1 MDATIIAGSL
11 NDKELKSSI
20 DDLVSYVD
28 KKIGSMA
35 TNFDNELK
43 RMKESLK
50 NLGDIKVDSG
60 GASDA
65 GSSRRTKRNSEE
77 AKSVRETTVAYD
89 QLSAATQKAMQ
100 PKNAE
105 ESFNVFIQNY
115 REHAAKLANEI
126 KNMPSMTT
134 DRQLAEYKRYEDELK
149 ALKTL
154 LADYK
159 KELNDIYKNP
169 NASRLEKQSALTNI
183 EETKRL
189 IKQIEA
195 EQILS
200 VQRISRED
208 NAAMEAK
215 KRRLE
220 ELKKIIHDLTIE
232 EKNQSIGSSNKFV
245 ATTNTQQ
252 IEATT
257 QELKKQKEEKAN
269 TIAVLREEIATL
281 KAERESM
288 EQNTPTLKAQNNIIA
303 EKEQLLKKELMSEKQ
318 LTEELKKQ
326 EEALERRKAKDLKKQ
341 QASYTYDWNKANTM
355 SSKSLDDTERKLQS
369 LRQEQEKMKKSGL
382 FDQVQLNKN
391 QQAIDKLEQKI
402 EELRAKKPKTM
413 QEVLGMDESSVDAI
427 AKKMAALKKVTVDP
441 QNTAQVKQLGNE
453 YQRLKRLQAELM
465 GQNIQMTH
473 SNNYLAQSFGYIRN
487 RIVYALT
494 LGAVTNFTKQ
504 IYEVRGQ
511 YELLERSLGILIDN
525 MRRGSEIFNELNAM
539 ALKSPFTLMELAT
552 GAKQLMAYNFAEDEV
567 VETTRRL
574 ADISSALGVPM
585 ERLVYNLG
593 QIRAQTVLTA
603 RDARDFANAGL
614 AIVPMLADLYTKQKK
629 FGDEIVT
636 TSQVYD
642 MMSNKMVSYAD
653 VMKVINSITDE
664 GGKFFDFQAKQA
676 ETMKVQI
683 NNLTLAWNNML
694 NEIGKNNQG
703 LLTAPLKGLKLLFEN
718 WQMLVKAIRAAI
730 VAMGMYY
737 TRATLVSLIN
747 GTLITQGTIRAG
759 YLLAAGWD
767 AAKNAL
773 IGLRTVMITNP
784 FGALAVAI
792 STAIGYMTLF
802 NDSVNEMTEYNN
814 RFGESG
820 GSVVRDVEALYGSIE
835 SLDKESATYKKV
847 VAELNQILGDFN
859 LAQIDEKSNIDEI
872 LKSREKNIQLIKEEI
887 LERKHLNDLQ
897 QGRDTYDD
905 EVKKARERLR
915 SNLSNAIT
923 ENFFGIGTI
932 NEEIAKNA
940 PALTNIISDIIES
953 NIELVANKTGDEY
966 EKGVEKIFAKIQERL
981 KNNKALGLS
990 EETINS
996 SWLENNFFRFYK
1008 SNIIRNVINDLK
1020 DAKEA
1025 NDQYNESVNENYE
1038 AEKRAAEQG
1047 ATFND
1052 RVEQT
1057 SDSLLKAAND
1067 TDKFYGKINQLIKD
1081 YSGQNIIDF
1090 LVRVNAQVPSWM
1102 AKMNGTELARLS
1114 ARFAALASQ
1123 AKKAGKEG
1131 LNINGTYFTTQQLY
1145 ERAAQYASAVK
1156 QKQADTEA
1164 RKSTTITKEAS
1175 EALKDYKQS
1184 LEAVRVAKNRLK
1196 QGTADQTLVTEKE
1209 AEAQKKYNAALQKGV
1224 SLEDL
1229 KKAKDGKQAKTQK
1242 DPLGDALQKEIQ
1254 LINDIQK
1261 TYKEYRKAGVDAETA
1276 KTAAANEYTKSLQTQ
1291 NAQLKRFGI
1300 KGLTGEQLATMDL
1313 REIRDYYQSML
1324 DIASKLKNVKGVE
1337 ALEKALRGINV
1348 EIAKLDYKKITDGL
1362 NSELGKLKDEY
1373 ELAIELDANPELG
1386 NLFTEMFNI
1395 NTDTLPKTI
1404 KEYAD
1409 KYTQYLNKY
1418 LESNHS
1424 DLRFGA
1430 GELFNLTQDDI
1441 NAFQSQVSS
1450 GAFNQAWFD
1459 EIKKAYDDING
1470 KRRKELKDI
1479 FNNTKKLEYELAE
1492 LNDKIAIKEK
1502 EQALLHEKIEK
1513 EKNETTKHYLE
1524 LTYQSN
1530 EKAIDEL
1537 RSQALSLIPEYAR
1550 VFNSITEYSAGV
1562 SRRLQ
1567 RDLMRVFDEAKYDS
1581 ANKKWT
1587 LTGSDGKQ
1595 TILND
1600 TQYRKERE
1608 KLTREMRKSQEPF
1621 KKIKEAFK
1629 PSDKNGVVDYAKGIE
1644 LVSAEIQKLGSVA
1657 SEVGNLAQIFGA
1669 DEQTVEIINDVATS
1683 LNGVATAG
1691 QGISQIAS
1699 GDYIGGAASVLS
1711 GITSII
1717 GAWADNDNKRIDAEI
1732 KDSERAVK
1740 RLENA
1745 YKLLKDAADDAY
1757 GIAEVGAKRATIANK
1772 ELQLAELRRQLYLE
1786 QSRKAKNRD
1795 KDKIEDLK
1803 GQIIDLELEI
1813 KNATNE
1819 IVNDLL
1825 NISSVGDVAE
1835 NLVSQMIEAFKKG
1848 EDYMGKYADTFEDMI
1863 DNMIM
1868 KAIVGEVIGKKMEE
1882 IFKKVEEIAGER
1894 AKQTQVDAKD
1904 IFEGKDLELAYGW
1917 VKEYESPWW
1926 NDNHKADMPLTSLTN
1941 TYEDWKKWLEWI
1953 NTRATE
1959 EGKAAYGKA
1968 LENLEKIYGN
1978 LISVQPSD
1986 VEGIRDTVD
1995 NWKQGVKTEFESWM
2009 EAFGVMFGQDKE
2021 STKLSALQQGIQG
2034 VTEDT
2039 AGAIEAYM
2047 NIVSQR
2053 VFEQNLYLQEIR
2065 DHLNN
2070 FDLDVQLGTLSQML
2084 LQLQQS
2090 YQVQQ
2095 NIESI
2100 LTGVLNPSG
2109 RAIVVELNS

>member
-1 MDATIIAGSL
+1 MNDDVLIVGSL
-11 NDKELKSSI
+11 SDKELRKSI
-20 DDLVSYVD
+20 DSLVNYVGNQTSVMASNFVVSMDLMKGAMKDFAITQKVSVD
-28 KKIGSMA
+28 LMQDAWKQMSVSFDAMLKAQQNATSNSGHGNSNGNGQSANSEAEEGTIGALKSQIAELEKKLNLEKLN
-35 TNFDNELK
+35 TQEL
-43 RMKESLK
+43 RDQVGALKEAK
-50 NLGDIKVDSG
+50 NLLKEQTTSTPSKVVNAAIKSQV
-60 GASDA
+60 
-65 GSSRRTKRNSEE
+65 SSLQE
-77 AKSVRETTVAYD
+77 AKDKLSTLETLQSRYAG
-89 QLSAATQKAMQ
+89 
-100 PKNAE
+100 
-105 ESFNVFIQNY
+105 
-115 REHAAKLANEI
+115 
-126 KNMPSMTT
+126 TT
-134 DRQLAEYKRYEDELK
+134 K
-149 ALKTL
+149 
-154 LADYK
+154 
-159 KELNDIYKNP
+159 
-169 NASRLEKQSALTNI
+169 
-183 EETKRL
+183 
-189 IKQIEA
+189 
-195 EQILS
+195 LS
-200 VQRISRED
+200 VQEQDRLSR
-208 NAAMEAK
+208 AIAQ
-215 KRRLE
+215 
-220 ELKKIIHDLTIE
+220 T
-232 EKNQSIGSSNKFV
+232 
-245 ATTNTQQ
+245 
-252 IEATT
+252 
-257 QELKKQKEEKAN
+257 KKQVEQMQSKA
-269 TIAVLREEIATL
+269 
-281 KAERESM
+281 
-288 EQNTPTLKAQNNIIA
+288 
-303 EKEQLLKKELMSEKQ
+303 
-318 LTEELKKQ
+318 
-326 EEALERRKAKDLKKQ
+326 
-341 QASYTYDWNKANTM
+341 
-355 SSKSLDDTERKLQS
+355 
-369 LRQEQEKMKKSGL
+369 
-382 FDQVQLNKN
+382 
-391 QQAIDKLEQKI
+391 
-402 EELRAKKPKTM
+402 PKTIK
-413 QEVLGMDESSVDAI
+413 EVLGMDESSLDAI

-441 QNTAQVKQLGNE
+441 QNTAQVKQLGDE

-494 LGAVTNFTKQ
+494 LGAITNFTKQ

-676 ETMKVQI
+676 ETMKVQM

-703 LLTAPLKGLKLLFEN
+703 LLTAPLKGIKLLFEN
-718 WQMLVKAIRAAI
+718 WQMLEKAIRAAI

-1008 SNIIRNVINDLK
+1008 SNIISNVINDLK

-1090 LVRVNAQVPSWM
+1090 LVRVNAEVPTWM
-1102 AKMNGTELARLS
+1102 AKLNGTELARLS

-1131 LNINGTYFTTQQLY
+1131 LNVNGTYFTTQQLY

-1175 EALKDYKQS
+1175 QALKDYKQS

-1209 AEAQKKYNAALQKGV
+1209 AEAQKKFNAALQKGV

-1229 KKAKDGKQAKTQK
+1229 KKAKDGKQTKTQK

-1261 TYKEYRKAGVDAETA
+1261 TYKEYRKVGVDAETA

-1348 EIAKLDYKKITDGL
+1348 EITKLDYKNVTDGL
-1362 NSELGKLKDEY
+1362 NSELGKIKDEY

-1386 NLFTEMFNI
+1386 GMFADMFGIDTSTFPRTINEYMQRVQQEFDNARLNLNLGAPLNVFRANTEQWYKWGEAVGYSKEQVDNFKKSFDSAVGVAKKWAQ
-1395 NTDTLPKTI
+1395 DTVR
-1404 KEYAD
+1404 
-1409 KYTQYLNKY
+1409 Q
-1418 LESNHS
+1418 
-1424 DLRFGA
+1424 
-1430 GELFNLTQDDI
+1430 TQDLQYKLAD
-1441 NAFQSQVSS
+1441 N
-1450 GAFNQAWFD
+1450 
-1459 EIKKAYDDING
+1459 NG
-1470 KRRKELKDI
+1470 
-1479 FNNTKKLEYELAE
+1479 
-1492 LNDKIAIKEK
+1492 KIAIEEEK
-1502 EQALLHEKIEK
+1502 LANLRIRLANEVNDEQKRL
-1513 EKNETTKHYLE
+1513 LE
-1524 LTYQSN
+1524 LQIQDQQNAIAKLKEELLQLLPTYQ
-1530 EKAIDEL
+1530 
-1537 RSQALSLIPEYAR
+1537 R
-1550 VFNSITEYSAGV
+1550 VFGEVAEHSAWMTRKLAKDYKTMLVEGQKRGLNPDNTYSVRDPITGQIA
-1562 SRRLQ
+1562 RI
-1567 RDLMRVFDEAKYDS
+1567 
-1581 ANKKWT
+1581 T
-1587 LTGSDGKQ
+1587 
-1595 TILND
+1595 
-1600 TQYRKERE
+1600 KERIGKE
-1608 KLTREMRKSQEPF
+1608 IKNADKELQKTQSTV
-1621 KKIKEAFK
+1621 KKITEAFK
-1629 PSDKNGVVDYAKGIE
+1629 KGEDGVVDWVHGVE
-1644 LVSAEIQKLGSVA
+1644 LIGEELGKMGQFVDV
-1657 SEVGNLAQIFGA
+1657 VGNIVDAFGNP
-1669 DEQTVEIINDVATS
+1669 DEYNETAEAIHDISTS
-1683 LNGVATAG
+1683 LQGASTAA
-1691 QGISQIAS
+1691 QGIGQFAS
-1699 GDYIGGAASVLS
+1699 GDYIGGATNILS
-1711 GITSII
+1711 GAFTAIS
-1717 GAWADNDNKRIDAEI
+1717 AWMDNSDKKIQQQI
-1732 KDSERAVK
+1732 KNSERAIK
-1740 RLENA
+1740 KLELAYIDLEHAISNA
-1745 YKLLKDAADDAY
+1745 Y
-1757 GIAEVGAKRATIANK
+1757 GTATIGAQRAAITNK
-1772 ELQLAELRRQLYLE
+1772 ELQLAELRRQLTLE
-1786 QSRKAKNRD
+1786 ESRKSKDRD
-1795 KDKIEDLK
+1795 TDRIIELQK
-1803 GQIIDLELEI
+1803 QIKELEYDI
-1813 KNATNE
+1813 KDTTKE
-1819 IVNDLL
+1819 IVNSLL
-1825 NISSVGDVAE
+1825 GITSVGNAAE
-1835 NLVSQMIEAFKKG
+1835 ELVSSMISAFRNG
-1848 EDYMGKYADTFEDMI
+1848 EKFMDEFQQSFDDMI
-1863 DNMIM
+1863 DNMVM
-1868 KAIVGEVIGKKMEE
+1868 KSIVGKVIGERLNKMFQQVEA
-1882 IFKKVEEIAGER
+1882 KVKER
-1894 AKQTQVDAKD
+1894 AENILISHNYVYDTPDWVNDYTKTAKEWHD
-1904 IFEGKDLELAYGW
+1904 DLM
-1917 VKEYESPWW
+1917 KEYESGKYTEQGKELIKRAL
-1926 NDNHKADMPLTSLTN
+1926 DR
-1941 TYEDWKKWLEWI
+1941 I
-1953 NTRATE
+1953 N
-1959 EGKAAYGKA
+1959 
-1968 LENLEKIYGN
+1968 KIMEQSDA
-1978 LISVQPSD
+1978 ITPSD
-1986 VEGIRDTVD
+1986 VEEVRNMANGWKDNVKAEFQMWMDAFGIRY
-1995 NWKQGVKTEFESWM
+1995 
-2009 EAFGVMFGQDKE
+2009 GQDSNKE
-2021 STKLSALQQGIQG
+2021 LSALQQGIQG
-2034 VTEDT
+2034 ITEDT

-2047 NIVSQR
+2047 NIVAQR

>member
-1 MDATIIAGSL
+1 MAQNDDVIIVGSL
-11 NDKELKSSI
+11 D
-20 DDLVSYVD
+20 
-28 KKIGSMA
+28 
-35 TNFDNELK
+35 
-43 RMKESLK
+43 
-50 NLGDIKVDSG
+50 
-60 GASDA
+60 
-65 GSSRRTKRNSEE
+65 
-77 AKSVRETTVAYD
+77 
-89 QLSAATQKAMQ
+89 
-100 PKNAE
+100 
-105 ESFNVFIQNY
+105 
-115 REHAAKLANEI
+115 
-126 KNMPSMTT
+126 
-134 DRQLAEYKRYEDELK
+134 
-149 ALKTL
+149 
-154 LADYK
+154 K
-159 KELNDIYKNP
+159 KELEKSIQDLVDYVGNKTNDMASKFTEGLDKMKLAMKDFAVTQKVSVDLMKEAWRNMSSSFDAMVAAQSTATSNP
-169 NASRLEKQSALTNI
+169 HGGGGTSTQPNSIKDLKEQITSAERLRDTFQQTSPQVAAIN
-183 EETKRL
+183 
-189 IKQIEA
+189 KQIEDMRTH
-195 EQILS
+195 L
-200 VQRISRED
+200 
-208 NAAMEAK
+208 
-215 KRRLE
+215 
-220 ELKKIIHDLTIE
+220 
-232 EKNQSIGSSNKFV
+232 QSILAKG
-245 ATTNTQQ
+245 
-252 IEATT
+252 
-257 QELKKQKEEKAN
+257 
-269 TIAVLREEIATL
+269 TL
-281 KAERESM
+281 K
-288 EQNTPTLKAQNNIIA
+288 EQMAQA
-303 EKEQLLKKELMSEKQ
+303 RKEIG
-318 LTEELKKQ
+318 
-326 EEALERRKAKDLKKQ
+326 
-341 QASYTYDWNKANTM
+341 NANTM
-355 SSKSLDDTERKLQS
+355 SAKDLQS
-369 LRQEQEKMKKSGL
+369 AQSKLSALEAIQRKYANTTILSEQQTNRLATAIENCK
-382 FDQVQLNKN
+382 NK
-391 QQAIDKLEQKI
+391 IDKLKNAQ
-402 EELRAKKPKTM
+402 PKTLRD
-413 QEVLGMDESSVDAI
+413 VLGMDESSVDAI
-427 AKKMAALKKVTVDP
+427 AKKMSALKKVSI
-441 QNTAQVKQLGNE
+441 NTNNASEVNDLGNA
-453 YQRLKRLQAELM
+453 YQRLSRKQSELL
-465 GQNIQMTH
+465 GKNIQLTH
-473 SNNYLAQSFGYIRN
+473 SNNYIAQSFGYIRN

-494 LGAVTNFTKQ
+494 LGAVTDFTKQ

-567 VETTRRL
+567 VDTTRRL

-603 RDARDFANAGL
+603 RDARDFSNAGL

-676 ETMKVQI
+676 ETMKVQM

-718 WQMLVKAIRAAI
+718 WHMLEKAIRAAI
-730 VAMGMYY
+730 IAMGMYY

-747 GTLITQGTIRAG
+747 GTLITQGAIRAG
-759 YLLAAGWD
+759 YLLAAGFN

-923 ENFFGIGTI
+923 ENFFGIGSI

-966 EKGVEKIFAKIQERL
+966 EKGVEKIFEKIQERL

-996 SWLENNFFRFYK
+996 TWLENNFFRFYK
-1008 SNIIRNVINDLK
+1008 SNIITNVINDLK

-1090 LVRVNAQVPSWM
+1090 LVRVNAEVPTWM

-1123 AKKAGKEG
+1123 AQKAGKEG
-1131 LNINGTYFTTQQLY
+1131 LNVNGTYFTTQQLY

-1156 QKQADTEA
+1156 QKQSDTES

-1175 EALKDYKQS
+1175 QALQEYKQS

-1209 AEAQKKYNAALQKGV
+1209 TEAQKKYNAALQKGV

-1229 KKAKDGKQAKTQK
+1229 KKAKEGKGKAVAQK

-1348 EIAKLDYKKITDGL
+1348 EITKLDYKKITDGL
-1362 NSELGKLKDEY
+1362 NNELGKLKDEY
-1373 ELAIELDANPELG
+1373 ELGIELDANPELG
-1386 NLFTEMFNI
+1386 NIFADMMGIDESELQGLPRTFNEVVAKMQTAIDNLFSENNVKENFNLLEMLDTKKFNDWVKA
-1395 NTDTLPKTI
+1395 NDHTLEDGFVQQLNKI
-1404 KEYAD
+1404 REYA
-1409 KYTQYLNKY
+1409 NKVRID
-1418 LESNHS
+1418 ETKETTKNWS
-1424 DLRFGA
+1424 DLIAKYGQLQARLLKIAKDTTKEQLALVRKFGKDDDRKQA
-1430 GELFNLTQDDI
+1430 QDLANKI
-1441 NAFQSQVSS
+1441 TISQDPEEVTRL
-1450 GAFNQAWFD
+1450 Q
-1459 EIKKAYDDING
+1459 
-1470 KRRKELKDI
+1470 R
-1479 FNNTKKLEYELAE
+1479 ELAE
-1492 LNDKIAIKEK
+1492 LLQRVTKGNTQATNISMAVQREQNTQTGKAYWDVFKNGDLYTMMFEDMSRNSTRAIQLIIDKMNELKDKVKEDPASMKALSKSLQDAQKELESRSSTVTILDALKEMRTAYDEVTTAKKNLDNADKEVGDAEKALKSSKGDADKTAAAVERLRIARERQKQATLEAAIAETKYRAASKKLQGGMETLSNELQNVQSIFGAVAKLFAAAGDDETAEAINAISEGFSVMTTVIMGVVASMILLESTTPWLLAIAAALSVIVGLVSFLSGNNDK
-1502 EQALLHEKIEK
+1502 KIEK
-1513 EKNETTKHYLE
+1513 
-1524 LTYQSN
+1524 Q
-1530 EKAIDEL
+1530 
-1537 RSQALSLIPEYAR
+1537 
-1550 VFNSITEYSAGV
+1550 
-1562 SRRLQ
+1562 
-1567 RDLMRVFDEAKYDS
+1567 
-1581 ANKKWT
+1581 
-1587 LTGSDGKQ
+1587 
-1595 TILND
+1595 
-1600 TQYRKERE
+1600 
-1608 KLTREMRKSQEPF
+1608 
-1621 KKIKEAFK
+1621 
-1629 PSDKNGVVDYAKGIE
+1629 
-1644 LVSAEIQKLGSVA
+1644 
-1657 SEVGNLAQIFGA
+1657 
-1669 DEQTVEIINDVATS
+1669 
-1683 LNGVATAG
+1683 
-1691 QGISQIAS
+1691 
-1699 GDYIGGAASVLS
+1699 
-1711 GITSII
+1711 
-1717 GAWADNDNKRIDAEI
+1717 I
-1732 KDSERAVK
+1732 KDSEIAVK
-1740 RLENA
+1740 RLENS
-1745 YKLLKDAADDAY
+1745 YKNLQRAVEEAF
-1757 GIAEVGAKRATIANK
+1757 GAQQIGARKTAIANK
-1772 ELQLAELRRQLYLE
+1772 ELQLVELQRQLQLE
-1786 QSRKAKNRD
+1786 KEKSSKKRD
-1795 KDKIEDLK
+1795 AGRIADLE
-1803 GQIIDLELEI
+1803 GQIIDLKNELKDI
-1813 KNATNE
+1813 RNDITNSF
-1819 IVNDLL
+1819 LG
-1825 NISSVGDVAE
+1825 ISSVSDAVNTMMDDIVDALRNGEDAMQGFNDSIDDMIANMIKQVFSARI
-1835 NLVSQMIEAFKKG
+1835 LGPMIERIWQNIDTDIQKR
-1848 EDYMGKYADTFEDMI
+1848 GKEYADFLADYQDTLAHIEANTNDTGNGYYFFKNQAGDLGYAKSLFEVASYFNKDYQLIAYKEWKEMMDGYI
-1863 DNMIM
+1863 DQAQKELEDATIPQMDDIRRY
-1868 KAIVGEVIGKKMEE
+1868 AGDLRGVSPELEGYIGE
-1882 IFKKVEEIAGER
+1882 
-1894 AKQTQVDAKD
+1894 
-1904 IFEGKDLELAYGW
+1904 
-1917 VKEYESPWW
+1917 
-1926 NDNHKADMPLTSLTN
+1926 
-1941 TYEDWKKWLEWI
+1941 
-1953 NTRATE
+1953 
-1959 EGKAAYGKA
+1959 
-1968 LENLEKIYGN
+1968 LENILREMG
-1978 LISVQPSD
+1978 LIKDATSEQ
-1986 VEGIRDTVD
+1986 
-1995 NWKQGVKTEFESWM
+1995 
-2009 EAFGVMFGQDKE
+2009 A
-2021 STKLSALQQGIQG
+2021 LSKLQQGISG
-2034 VTEDT
+2034 ITEDT

-2047 NIVSQR
+2047 NSVSQQ
-2053 VFEQNLYLQEIR
+2053 VYLQSDILTQIR
-2065 DHLNN
+2065 DTILG
-2070 FDLDVQLGTLSQML
+2070 FELDAQVATLSQML

-2090 YQVQQ
+2090 YVVQQ
-2095 NIESI
+2095 NIENLLQNVI
-2100 LTGVLNPSG
+2100 NPSG
-2109 RAIVVELNS
+2109 RAFMVELVS